1 MIVRKA
7 TVEDAALL
15 SEVRKLQ
22 LIDEGIAPN
31 CDIDAELDTFF
42 KKWLVSKDFLQLIA
56 EENGKLL
63 STAAIVYYDLPP
75 SFTNKIGVRGYVLMY
90 IQHRNTA
97 EKVFQKCFLK
107 KFLWTQSPGELKKSG
122 SALQNLE
129 DRFTKNLA
137 SYSRRAIWSLHL
149 KINRRYK
156 DVCRYR
162 EYQNQG
168 R

>member
-22 LIDEGIAPN
+22 LIDEGIAPD

-75 SFTNKIGVRGYVLMY
+75 SFTNKIGVRGYITNVY
-90 IQHRNTA
+90 TAPEHRRKGLSKMLL
-97 EKVFQKCFLK
+97 EKI
-107 KFLWTQSPGELKKSG
+107 
-122 SALQNLE
+122 LE
-129 DRFTKNLA
+129 DAKSRGIKKIWLGA
-137 SYSRRAIWSLHL
+137 SKLGRPLYEKLGFIQQESYMELTL
-149 KINRRYK
+149 KDK
-156 DVCRYR
+156 SEV
-162 EYQNQG
+162 
-168 R
+168 

>member
-22 LIDEGIAPN
+22 LIDEGIAPD
-31 CDIDAELDTFF
+31 CDIDSELDAFF

-75 SFTNKIGVRGYVLMY
+75 SFTNKIGVRGYVTNVYTAPEHRRKGLSKMLLSELLNDAKKRGIKKLWLGASKDGRPLY
-90 IQHRNTA
+90 EKLGFIQQESYMELT
-97 EKVFQKCFLK
+97 LK
-107 KFLWTQSPGELKKSG
+107 DKS
-122 SALQNLE
+122 E
-129 DRFTKNLA
+129 
-137 SYSRRAIWSLHL
+137 
-149 KINRRYK
+149 
-156 DVCRYR
+156 V
-162 EYQNQG
+162 
-168 R
+168 

>member
-22 LIDEGIAPN
+22 LIDEGIAPD
-31 CDIDAELDTFF
+31 CDIDAELDAFF

-75 SFTNKIGVRGYVLMY
+75 SFTNKIGVRGYVTNVYTAPEHRRKGLSKMLLEKLLENARSRGIKKIWLGASKLGRPLY
-90 IQHRNTA
+90 EKLGFIQQESYMELT
-97 EKVFQKCFLK
+97 LK
-107 KFLWTQSPGELKKSG
+107 DKS
-122 SALQNLE
+122 E
-129 DRFTKNLA
+129 
-137 SYSRRAIWSLHL
+137 
-149 KINRRYK
+149 
-156 DVCRYR
+156 V
-162 EYQNQG
+162 
-168 R
+168 

>member
-75 SFTNKIGVRGYVLMY
+75 SFTNKIGVRGYVTNVY
-90 IQHRNTA
+90 TAPEHRRKGLSKILL
-97 EKVFQKCFLK
+97 EKI
-107 KFLWTQSPGELKKSG
+107 
-122 SALQNLE
+122 LE
-129 DRFTKNLA
+129 DAKSRGIKKIWRGASNLGRPLYEKLGFIQQE
-137 SYSRRAIWSLHL
+137 SYMELTL
-149 KINRRYK
+149 KDK
-156 DVCRYR
+156 SEV
-162 EYQNQG
+162 
-168 R
+168 

>member
-75 SFTNKIGVRGYVLMY
+75 SFTNKIGVRGYVTNVY
-90 IQHRNTA
+90 TAPEHRRKGLSKMLL
-97 EKVFQKCFLK
+97 EKI
-107 KFLWTQSPGELKKSG
+107 
-122 SALQNLE
+122 LE
-129 DRFTKNLA
+129 DAKSRGIKKIWLGA
-137 SYSRRAIWSLHL
+137 SKLGRPLYEKLGFIQQESYMELTL
-149 KINRRYK
+149 K
-156 DVCRYR
+156 DQSEV
-162 EYQNQG
+162 
-168 R
+168 